1 MGDSN
6 SNCCNS
12 SGPDNAHLMS
22 HINSLE
28 CRLSKQRC
36 WLTLITIIIVAVLA
50 FAAGFMAGRCCANK
64 NRQQCNGGP
73 GAPCPMGA
81 NNGSPCGSMPSGGG
95 DQGCGNAMFFSTAV
109 PGPQGVQAMPGM
121 PGMKVEKD
129 VIMKVIGPGG
139 NAMPMFDSKVR
150 IGRKITVDSN
160 GQVHTIDIEDDGE
173 GEDEDEDASAPAPVP
188 PAPPK
193 P

>member
-6 SNCCNS
+6 ANCCNS

-36 WLTLITIIIVAVLA
+36 WLTVITIIIVAVLA

-81 NNGSPCGSMPSGGG
+81 SNGPQCASMPR
-95 DQGCGNAMFFSTAV
+95 
-109 PGPQGVQAMPGM
+109 MPGTE
-121 PGMKVEKD
+121 VERD
-129 VIMKVIGPGG
+129 VVMKVIGPGG
-139 NAMPMFDSKVR
+139 NAMPMFDSRVR

-160 GQVHTIDIEDDGE
+160 GQVHTIDIEGD
-173 GEDEDEDASAPAPVP
+173 GEDEDVEDTAPAPAPPAP